1 MSELIQ
7 NSNSFRFP
15 YRKEKITFVPG
26 DVIEISGPNGSGKS
40 SFIESILGVSKHI
53 LHQKIQIAY
62 VPQHLVYSNKT
73 VREFIQ
79 YFADL
84 KKVGKENIDH
94 IIESFCLERLLNT
107 FFKNTSAG
115 EQKRILLAIGF
126 LKKPTVILL
135 DEFFQN
141 LDAKMIQDF
150 KTLFINLKKTYPE
163 LIFVIVTHVFEMS
176 NDFFNKK
183 IIFAEGGDYEI
194 KQNV

>member
-15 YRKEKITFVPG
+15 YRKEKMTFVPG

-141 LDAKMIQDF
+141 LDVKMIQDF

>member
-15 YRKEKITFVPG
+15 YRKEKMTFVPG

>member
-141 LDAKMIQDF
+141 LDVKMIQDF